1 MKDFFEEVLD
11 KFLKVVLIIMI
22 VVSLFFTFFCVVEL
36 AIVFKIISLIVCIFV
51 DCVIFTILGRMD
63 W

>member
-1 MKDFFEEVLD
+1 MKDFFEEVFD
-11 KFLKVVLIIMI
+11 KFLKVILIII
-22 VVSLFFTFFCVVEL
+22 LVASLFFTSFCVMEL

-51 DCVIFTILGRMD
+51 DCIIFTILGRMD